1 MKHRVKCT
9 PAFVLSTVASFLLI
23 VSVLFTSLQLS
34 INNRAWFEREYEK
47 FDLAGKIGISNSDS
61 ADAIMRLIDYMEGRV
76 DSIELTVHQNGEA
89 VSMYNEREMEH
100 MIDVRALYQTWR
112 SVRTYGAIAGVILLL
127 GAFFINKKEFLI
139 ALARG
144 YLRASAAFGILLFGI
159 GLFVAIDF
167 NAFWTAFHHLFFTN
181 DLWLLDPATDR
192 MILICPERLF
202 SDIVLRFASRFLLCF
217 ALMLAA
223 ALWGKFRAKARYE
236 HAR

>member
-9 PAFVLSTVASFLLI
+9 PAFVLSTIASFLLI

-47 FDLAGKIGISNSDS
+47 LGLAQEIGISVSDS
-61 ADAIMRLIDYMEGRV
+61 TNAIMRLIDYMEGRV

-89 VSMYNEREMEH
+89 VSMYNEREAEH
-100 MIDVRALYQTWR
+100 MIDVRALYQAWR
-112 SVRTYGAIAGVILLL
+112 SVRTYGAILGIALLL
-127 GAFFINKKEFLI
+127 GAFFLNKKDFLI
-139 ALARG
+139 TLARSF
-144 YLRASAAFGILLFGI
+144 LRASAAFGILLVGI
-159 GLFVAIDF
+159 GLFAAIDF
-167 NAFWTAFHHLFFTN
+167 NAFWTAFHYLFFTN

-223 ALWGKFRAKARYE
+223 AFWVKFRAKARYE